1 MERPSVETLKRERRA
16 LLSAR
21 RDELAPCERETKSSL
36 LCDTVAREALVP
48 LERGASGPLV
58 VCVYGAFR
66 SEADPA
72 GLAEWCRR
80 RGHLVIAPRVLGT
93 GERAAIPSDQAIQN
107 GGGRATI
114 PFVQDSSNDGEH
126 ATIPSGQDSS
136 NDGER
141 TTIPSAQDSSN
152 DGERTTIPSAQDS
165 SNNGERAIIPPDQ
178 ETMNNRGH
186 AVIPSSQ
193 VSLNGRDNGTTFAD
207 TGTLSS
213 RDNGTF
219 FLDQHLSLNQGD
231 NGTASADSSTLSRGD
246 NGTQASKREPLSEG
260 DRGISL
266 SGGDIGMELRKID
279 SPADWTPGKWGVPE
293 PNPAATEP
301 YPISGEIDVVIV
313 PGLAF
318 DRKGGRL
325 GYGGGYY
332 DRLYAARRASAPER
346 SRRTLWIGF
355 AYARQVAEEEELPRE
370 PHDLPLNGL
379 ATEEGII
386 WFDGREANGDG
397 EERAGSSD
405 AF

>member
-21 RDELAPCERETKSSL
+21 RDELAPREREAKSSL
-36 LCDTVAREALVP
+36 LCDAVARDALVP

-80 RGHLVIAPRVLGT
+80 RGHIVIAPRVLRS

-107 GGGRATI
+107 GGGRT
-114 PFVQDSSNDGEH
+114 S
-126 ATIPSGQDSS
+126 IPSGQDSS
-136 NDGER
+136 NDEER
-141 TTIPSAQDSSN
+141 TTIPFAQDSSN
-152 DGERTTIPSAQDS
+152 AGERATIPSDQDHT
-165 SNNGERAIIPPDQ
+165 ND
-178 ETMNNRGH
+178 RGR

-193 VSLNGRDNGTTFAD
+193 VSLNGGDIGTTFAD
-207 TGTLSS
+207 RGTLSS

-219 FLDQHLSLNQGD
+219 FLDRRSLNQGD

-246 NGTQASKREPLSEG
+246 SGTKASKREPLSEG
-260 DRGISL
+260 DKGISL

-279 SPADWTPGKWGVPE
+279 SPADDWTPGRWGVPE

-332 DRLYAARRASAPER
+332 DRLYAARRAAAPEP

-355 AYARQVAEEEELPRE
+355 AYARQVEEEEELPKE

-397 EERAGSSD
+397 EERAGSTD

>member
-21 RDELAPCERETKSSL
+21 RDELAPCERVTKSSL

-126 ATIPSGQDSS
+126 ATIPSGQGSS
-136 NDGER
+136 ND
-141 TTIPSAQDSSN
+141 
-152 DGERTTIPSAQDS
+152 
-165 SNNGERAIIPPDQ
+165 GERAIIPPDQ
-178 ETMNNRGH
+178 ETMNDRGH

-246 NGTQASKREPLSEG
+246 SGTQASKREPLSE
-260 DRGISL
+260 
-266 SGGDIGMELRKID
+266 GDIGMELRKID
-279 SPADWTPGKWGVPE
+279 SPADWTPGRWGVPE

-313 PGLAF
+313 PGIAF
-318 DRKGGRL
+318 DRRGGRL

-332 DRLYAARRASAPER
+332 DRLYAARRAAAPER